1 MPFDFTIPE
10 TVDFDI
16 AFEDTKVDD
25 WTKQWGT
32 FEKQKEKLDDE
43 ENT

>member
-16 AFEDTKVDD
+16 AFEDTKEMTRSMFLMQRQVS
-25 WTKQWGT
+25 T
-32 FEKQKEKLDDE
+32 
-43 ENT
+43 